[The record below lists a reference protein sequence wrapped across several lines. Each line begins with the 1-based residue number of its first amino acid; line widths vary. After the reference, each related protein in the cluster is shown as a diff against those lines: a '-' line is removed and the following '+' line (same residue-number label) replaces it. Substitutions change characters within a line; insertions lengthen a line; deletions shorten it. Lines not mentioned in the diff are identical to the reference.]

1 MASTGVAGGFAAAR
15 QRREREIMVLQAES
29 TPPIGGRPGYSLG
42 EPVFVLCNARSGSTL
57 LRFLLDAHPDLAC
70 PPETNLPGLCAQL
83 ATVWSLIEGAPL
95 SPNRGDEPP
104 EVPEAAIAGVRETV
118 NRMVGSYLER
128 RGKRRYCDKS
138 LGTARFA
145 ELLLRVYPEAKFV
158 CTYRH
163 PMDMISS
170 GMEACPWGLTGY
182 GFEPYIAATPG
193 NVVHAL
199 ANYWTDHTAAIAEV
213 EERFPERCYRLRY
226 EDLVNEPESTA
237 AALFAFLEVAGVPR
251 ITDMCFSAERERFGP
266 ADYKIWSTSR
276 IGSGSVGRGW
286 SIPTG
291 MIAPPVL
298 ATVNELAEK
307 LGYRPVDSQWGTSEP
322 PADLRAT
329 VPGTAVGQQASEQ
342 DIAAQRGP
350 PRSQWLGDQ
359 LRAGLASAE
368 LAGREE
374 EHTDETFVAVVITKN
389 LGQPG
394 EYWLVDL
401 KTASVTLA
409 SREAQENSAWD
420 VIGTLEAWE
429 QVVQGSLNWHVA
441 LRACQLRY
449 CDNGE
454 CTPTA
459 ADARIG
465 ILARILGIT
474 SW

>member
-1 MASTGVAGGFAAAR
+1 MRLAAR
-15 QRREREIMVLQAES
+15 SEC
-29 TPPIGGRPGYSLG
+29 SLG
-42 EPVFVLCNARSGSTL
+42 DPVFVLCNARSGSTL
-57 LRFLLDAHPDLAC
+57 LRFLLDAHPELAC

-95 SPNRGDEPP
+95 SPIRGDEPP
-104 EVPEAAIAGVRETV
+104 DVPEAAIAGVRETA

-128 RGKRRYCDKS
+128 RGKKRYCDKS
-138 LGTARFA
+138 LGTARYT

-158 CTYRH
+158 CAYRH

-170 GMEACPWGLTGY
+170 GMEACPWGLNGY
-182 GFEPYIAATPG
+182 GFEPYIASTPG

-199 ANYWTDHTAAIAEV
+199 ASYWADHTAAIADV
-213 EERFPERCYRLRY
+213 EERFPDRCYRLRY
-226 EDLVNEPESTA
+226 EDLVDEPESTA
-237 AALFAFLEVAGVPR
+237 AALFAFLGVAQVPQ
-251 ITDMCFSAERERFGP
+251 ITETCFSAERERFGP

-298 ATVNELAEK
+298 TRINELTEK
-307 LGYRPVDSQWGTSEP
+307 LGYRPVDDQWGTSEP
-322 PADLRAT
+322 PADLRT
-329 VPGTAVGQQASEQ
+329 TIPGTAAGQPASEAVPEAPEAGQ
-342 DIAAQRGP
+342 V
-350 PRSQWLGDQ
+350 RSYWLGDQ

-368 LAGREE
+368 FTGPEE
-374 EHTDETFVAVVITKN
+374 AHADETFVAVVITGQ

-401 KTASVTLA
+401 KAGTATLT
-409 SREAQENSAWD
+409 SRQAQENSAWD
-420 VIGTLEAWE
+420 VIGTLEAWK

-441 LRACQLRY
+441 LRSCQLRY

-454 CTPTA
+454 CASTA
-459 ADARIG
+459 ADARIA

-474 SW
+474 NW